1 MEKGCVMVYNENGEF
16 FCYFGRKDD
25 EVNGDGYLVLLIGMV
40 FDFRE
45 EIFLVCDWGFSF
57 IQIYKFD
64 GFFLGVFFIDGCF
77 MDIVMFFD
85 GILVVLFKD
94 D

>member
-1 MEKGCVMVYNENGEF
+1 MFFGKFDLRFGFLGDGVLLFLFKVFYYDKYYYVIDMEKGCVMVYNENGEF

-57 IQIYKFD
+57 I
-64 GFFLGVFFIDGCF
+64 
-77 MDIVMFFD
+77 
-85 GILVVLFKD
+85 
-94 D
+94 